1 MGFNKFGVLLALRL
15 TLILIILAFVGFLII
30 TPGYHAATLL
40 SISIASLLTVE
51 VFRFISKT
59 NKELS
64 RFLDAVRYADFGQ
77 RFQFTAQGAGFSELG
92 NTFTNILDRFRQDRK
107 KQESELRHLKAL
119 LEHVPVPL
127 ISLHSD
133 NQITLWNNSARRL
146 FGLAQVTR
154 QSDLVQ
160 FGDDFYRQVR
170 DIQPGEKLLV
180 TFQADD
186 LEQQLTLSAS
196 EITIASSTER
206 LISLNNI
213 QTELDGVQL
222 NAWQDLVRV
231 LTHEIMNS
239 ITPVASLAKTAVD
252 LVDDVSSK
260 LSDNTEIL
268 EELDDVKNAVN
279 TVARR
284 SDGLMNFVS
293 SYRQLTRLPAPDKTR
308 FQISELFADV
318 TRMATLGWLEK
329 GLALMT
335 NVEPSGLD
343 VFADRQMI
351 EQILINLLQNS
362 EHALAETDNG
372 KVTLAARLNKRGH
385 VTIEVADNGTGIAEE
400 IVSRIF
406 VPFYTTRR
414 EGSGVGLA
422 LSRQVM
428 LAHGGSIS
436 YIRNEPAGARFMLNF

>member
-1 MGFNKFGVLLALRL
+1 MGFSKFGALLALRL
-15 TLILIILAFVGFLII
+15 SLILVSLAFVGFLVM

-40 SISIASLLTVE
+40 VLVVSCLLTFE

-92 NTFTNILDRFRQDRK
+92 DTFTKILERFRQDRQQ
-107 KQESELRHLKAL
+107 QESELRHLKAL

-160 FGDDFYRQVR
+160 FGDEFYRQVR
-170 DIQPGEKLLV
+170 DIQPGGKLLV
-180 TFQADD
+180 TFKADD

-196 EITIASSTER
+196 EITFASTTER

-213 QTELDGVQL
+213 QSESDGVQL

-252 LVDDVSSK
+252 LVDDISSK
-260 LSDNTEIL
+260 LNDKTELL

-293 SYRQLTRLPAPDKTR
+293 SYRQLTRLPAPEKGR
-308 FQISELFADV
+308 FQLAELFSDV
-318 TRMATLGWLEK
+318 TSMATQGWLEQ
-329 GLALMT
+329 GLALIS

-351 EQILINLLQNS
+351 EQVLINLLQNS
-362 EHALAETDNG
+362 EHALADTNNG
-372 KVTLAARLNKRGH
+372 QVQLSARLNKRGH

-428 LAHGGSIS
+428 MAHGGSIT
-436 YIRNEPAGARFMLNF
+436 YIRNEPAGARFSLNF